1 MGGTNNPARFV
12 GLFVQLGETRRARDI
27 LSDPRYELTEGGF
40 LASGHLALGDIDST
54 FKSIRAG
61 IENHDPFLLESLLV
75 AKMWDPI
82 RDDPR
87 FGEMLDLLDSKV
99 THTKQYLRDHQIE

>member
-1 MGGTNNPARFV
+1 MYVLRCSPFSAINFSKT
-12 GLFVQLGETRRARDI
+12 
-27 LSDPRYELTEGGF
+27 
-40 LASGHLALGDIDST
+40 SGSCPVRIVI
-54 FKSIRAG
+54 SIKAG
-61 IENHDPFLLESLLV
+61 IDNQNSFLLDSLLV

-99 THTKQYLRDHQIE
+99 THTKQYLRDHQIEQ